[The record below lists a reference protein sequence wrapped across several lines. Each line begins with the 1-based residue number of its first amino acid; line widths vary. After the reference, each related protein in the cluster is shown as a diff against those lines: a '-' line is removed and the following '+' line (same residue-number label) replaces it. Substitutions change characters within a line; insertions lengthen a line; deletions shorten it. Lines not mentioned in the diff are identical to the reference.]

1 MALNPKNALGWDE
14 AKRNCEE
21 QKGSRNS
28 TPQKTTM
35 DFAHKLIHAIHQL
48 RMQIPLNTN
57 CTTWE
62 LAQGT
67 HYIANYAHNCS
78 QLLTIQSNKWF
89 QLPEQFIQHASP
101 STPQN
106 WKSLQ
111 QQQSLSPAHTTNQ
124 QRKYTK
130 FLMMKR
136 NLANRNSHVVMT
148 TSTSDALHF
157 TRRSFIHSFTCGG
170 TGWRQKH
177 QKMTAKKFWVS
188 ASIKGTPRNYIT
200 QMLLSLTAT
209 LKAPWRR
216 SCGGIL
222 ENWN

>member
-1 MALNPKNALGWDE
+1 MNPKNALGWDE

-106 WKSLQ
+106 WKKSLQ
-111 QQQSLSPAHTTNQ
+111 QQQSLSLPPIQPTTNES
-124 QRKYTK
+124 TPN
-130 FLMMKR
+130 FWWW
-136 NLANRNSHVVMT
+136 NA
-148 TSTSDALHF
+148 TSQTEIPTSWWQHQHRTLF
-157 TRRSFIHSFTCGG
+157 TSPADHSFIHSHVAGPDGDRSTKNWPPKNSGKC
-170 TGWRQKH
+170 KY
-177 QKMTAKKFWVS
+177 KN
-188 ASIKGTPRNYIT
+188 GTPRNYIT
-200 QMLLSLTAT
+200 QILLSLQR
-209 LKAPWRR
+209 L
-216 SCGGIL
+216 
-222 ENWN
+222 